1 MERGDDVSHS
11 GLEDSF
17 SLADAADQQGS
28 YRLGL
33 QALKAL
39 IWNPPSPTYKKS
51 LTIQIGRDI
60 VTLIPF
66 REEQG

>member
-17 SLADAADQQGS
+17 SLADAADQQRS

-39 IWNPPSPTYKKS
+39 I
-51 LTIQIGRDI
+51 
-60 VTLIPF
+60 
-66 REEQG
+66 

>member
-1 MERGDDVSHS
+1 MERGDGVSHS

-17 SLADAADQQGS
+17 PPANAVDQQGS

-51 LTIQIGRDI
+51 LTIQSDRDI
-60 VTLIPF
+60 LTSIPF